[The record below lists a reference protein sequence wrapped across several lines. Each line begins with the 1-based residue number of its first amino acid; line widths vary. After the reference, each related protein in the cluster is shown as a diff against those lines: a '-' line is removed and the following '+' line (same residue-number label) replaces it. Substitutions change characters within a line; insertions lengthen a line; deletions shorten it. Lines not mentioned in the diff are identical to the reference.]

1 MNYIL
6 FDDNRQ
12 HLLPLTYTRPVADIR
27 LGILTISEKWQ
38 KVLSSEVSYS
48 TEEYL
53 SAKFPL
59 TISDDNVWINGSVCP
74 DENLLNAIHS
84 LENNQSLKKGDTAF
98 GL

>member
-38 KVLSSEVSYS
+38 KALSSVVSYT
-48 TEEYL
+48 TEDYL
-53 SAKFPL
+53 STKFPL
-59 TISDDNVWINGSVCP
+59 TISDDNVWIR
-74 DENLLNAIHS
+74 
-84 LENNQSLKKGDTAF
+84 
-98 GL
+98 